1 MWGAFAHGS
10 TAVYLDTAS
19 VIHDGEEARDPRRWR
34 NVNGPAVI

>member
-1 MWGAFAHGS
+1 MWGASDPGH

-34 NVNGPAVI
+34 NVNDPAVI